1 MSNNPNSYISVDKSL
16 KILLKNI
23 KLSRKTDLVSVFEA
37 LGRILEDD
45 IISTRNVPSYNTSHM
60 DGFAIR
66 SEDTA
71 CASPGTPVFLKVSN
85 HKTSLG
91 TSSNY
96 PFHDKG
102 EAHRIHTG
110 GHIPSGSD
118 TVVPVEDVVILDD
131 KSEIKITK
139 FLKKGSF
146 VYLAGSDIK
155 KDKKVMNK
163 GQVIRAQHI
172 GLLATLQISTVTVY
186 QKPIISII
194 PTGSELTDDIEEAK
208 NNNNNNNQQ
217 TKVVN
222 TNSHIISCLIRE
234 LGGSPIDMG
243 ITPDSIDILRE
254 KIMKGLRI
262 SDLVLTI
269 GGTSAGEH
277 DIVKSTINQIG
288 SPGMIANKV
297 KLDRGRVAGIAAIGQ
312 KPIIVLPGPVQ
323 GALNAFIVFARPLMS
338 LLSGRNDV
346 NNFTLSAM
354 LDQDW
359 VARKKFHTFRKILYV
374 KLSKIKPE
382 NNFIAKPI
390 IGETQSISLLSEAN
404 AFVVIP
410 EEVSE
415 LYKGDIVEVNLLP
428 GFSYMHDFQ
437 VID

>member
-1 MSNNPNSYISVDKSL
+1 MSKNINSYTSVDKSI

-23 KLSRKTDLVSVFEA
+23 KLSRKTGFVSVYES
-37 LGRILEDD
+37 LGRILEHE

-66 SEDTA
+66 SQDTA
-71 CASPGTPVFLKVSN
+71 CASPNTPVFLKVSN
-85 HKTSLG
+85 HKTTLG
-91 TSSNY
+91 SSSNNH
-96 PFHDKG
+96 FHDKG
-102 EAHRIHTG
+102 EAHRVHTG
-110 GHIPSGSD
+110 ARIPSGSD
-118 TVVPVEDVVILDD
+118 TVIPVEDVVILDNNT
-131 KSEIKITK
+131 EIKITK
-139 FLKKGSF
+139 FQKKGSF

-155 KDKKVMNK
+155 KGKKVMNK

-172 GLLATLQISTVTVY
+172 GLLATLQMSAVSVY

-194 PTGSELTDDIEEAK
+194 PTGSELTNDIEEA
-208 NNNNNNNQQ
+208 NNNNNNQQ

-222 TNSHIISCLIRE
+222 TNSHILSCLIRE

-243 ITPDSIDILRE
+243 ITPDSVDILRE
-254 KIMKGLRI
+254 KIKKGLRI
-262 SDLVLTI
+262 SDMVLTI

-297 KLDRGRVAGIAAIGQ
+297 KLDRGRVTGIAAIGQ

-323 GALNAFIVFARPLMS
+323 GALNAFIVFARPLIS
-338 LLSGRNDV
+338 LLSGRNNV
-346 NNFTLSAM
+346 NNFTLPAV

-359 VARKKFHTFRKILYV
+359 IARKKFHTFRKILYV

-390 IGETQSISLLSEAN
+390 IGETESISLLSEAN

>member
-1 MSNNPNSYISVDKSL
+1 V
-16 KILLKNI
+16 
-23 KLSRKTDLVSVFEA
+23 
-37 LGRILEDD
+37 
-45 IISTRNVPSYNTSHM
+45 
-60 DGFAIR
+60 
-66 SEDTA
+66 
-71 CASPGTPVFLKVSN
+71 
-85 HKTSLG
+85 
-91 TSSNY
+91 
-96 PFHDKG
+96 
-102 EAHRIHTG
+102 
-110 GHIPSGSD
+110 IPI
-118 TVVPVEDVVILDD
+118 EDVVILDD

-172 GLLATLQISTVTVY
+172 GLLATLQMSTVSVY

-194 PTGSELTDDIEEAK
+194 PTGSELTDDIEEA

-222 TNSHIISCLIRE
+222 TNSHILSYLIRE
-234 LGGSPIDMG
+234 LGGSPVDMG
-243 ITPDSIDILRE
+243 ITPDSVDILRE
-254 KIMKGLRI
+254 KIIKGLRI
-262 SDLVLTI
+262 SDMVLTI

-338 LLSGRNDV
+338 LLSGRNNV
-346 NNFTLSAM
+346 NNFTLSAR

-415 LYKGDIVEVNLLP
+415 LYEGDIVEVNLLP

-437 VID
+437 VIG

>member
-1 MSNNPNSYISVDKSL
+1 MTKNFDSYISVDKAI

-23 KLSRKTDLVSVFEA
+23 KLARKTELISVFEA
-37 LGRILEDD
+37 LGGVLDDD
-45 IISTRNVPSYNTSHM
+45 IVSSRNVPSHNTSHM

-66 SEDTA
+66 SVDVA
-71 CASPGTPVFLKVSN
+71 RASPDTPVFLKIFNNESIFDKSSN
-85 HKTSLG
+85 HQ
-91 TSSNY
+91 
-96 PFHDKG
+96 FHTRG
-102 EAHRIHTG
+102 RAHRIHTG
-110 GHIPSGSD
+110 SNIPSGLD
-118 TVVPVEDVVILDD
+118 TVIPIEDVVIMDD
-131 KSEIKITK
+131 NTNIKITES
-139 FLKKGSF
+139 LNKGSF
-146 VYLAGSDIK
+146 VYLAGYDIK
-155 KDKKVMNK
+155 KGKKVMKK

-172 GLLATLQISTVTVY
+172 GLLATLHMNKVSVY
-186 QKPIISII
+186 KKPIISII
-194 PTGSELTDDIEEAK
+194 PTGSELTDDIEEA
-208 NNNNNNNQQ
+208 NNNNNQE

-222 TNSHIISCLIRE
+222 TNSHIFSCLIKE

-254 KIMKGLRI
+254 KIMMALRT

-277 DIVKSTINQIG
+277 DVVKSTINQIG

-323 GALNAFIVFARPLMS
+323 GALNAFIVFARPMMS
-338 LLSGRNDV
+338 LLSGRNNV
-346 NNFTLSAM
+346 NDFTLSAI
-354 LDQDW
+354 LDQNW

-428 GFSYMHDFQ
+428 GFSYIHDFQ